1 MSCCVGHGDEALELT
16 QPELPGH
23 RRRRAVRV
31 NSGAFLP
38 QPPNATIPLKQ
49 QLEQLVSSAL
59 KSLPAGLLPEQP
71 APDSIVVERTRD
83 AKHGDFQTNVAMRL
97 AKAARARGDTKPVS
111 ARELAQAIVAALPA
125 NPFVAKAEVA
135 GAGFIN
141 FFLNA
146 DAYGRELATVHELG
160 CRYGRSNLGRGQR
173 VMVEFVSANPTG
185 PLHVGHGRQAA
196 YGATLS
202 NILSAVGFEI
212 AREYYINDAGRQ
224 MDILAVSTWLRYLGL
239 CGEELP
245 FPENGYRGDYVRPLA
260 QKLYDKV
267 GERLR
272 HPAGAVLLNLPND
285 APLGDKEV
293 YIDAL
298 MARARELIGA
308 DGFRTVLE
316 LALAEMLAD
325 IRNDLEEFGV
335 VFDRWY
341 SERTLSDSGAI
352 DRALQKL
359 EAQGRL
365 YRQDGAVW
373 FRATEFGDEKDRVV
387 VRENGQKT
395 YFASD
400 IAYHLHKRELGFEHL
415 IDVLGA
421 DHHGYVARV
430 RAGLMAMGE
439 AGDCLEVNLIQFV
452 SLFRGG
458 EKIAM
463 GKREAQFVTLR
474 QLREEVG
481 NDACRFF
488 YLMRSHDQPLDFD
501 LELAK
506 SRTNENPVYY
516 IQYAHARVA
525 SVMKQLGA
533 RGLSFDR
540 AEGLASVALLVGPH
554 EQAVLTSLALYPEA
568 LEQAAVNRAPH
579 TLVHYLRDLANA
591 LHTYY
596 NAEQFIVSDAKLR
609 NARLALVLGVQQVL
623 RNGLTLLGVSAPES
637 M

>member
-1 MSCCVGHGDEALELT
+1 
-16 QPELPGH
+16 
-23 RRRRAVRV
+23 
-31 NSGAFLP
+31 
-38 QPPNATIPLKQ
+38 LKQ
-49 QLEQLVSSAL
+49 QLEQLVLAAL
-59 KSLPAGLLPEQP
+59 NNLPGGQLPEAP
-71 APDSIVVERTRD
+71 APGTVVVERTRD
-83 AKHGDFQTNVAMRL
+83 VQHGDFATNVAMRL
-97 AKAARARGDTKPVS
+97 AKAARRNP
-111 ARELAQAIVAALPA
+111 RELAQAIVAALPP
-125 NPFVAKAEVA
+125 NSLVARAEVA
-135 GAGFIN
+135 GVGFIN
-141 FFLNA
+141 FFLA
-146 DAYGRELATVHELG
+146 PEAYASELASVHELG
-160 CRYGRSNLGRGQR
+160 ERYGRSNLGRGER

-202 NILSAVGFEI
+202 NILSAVGYDI

-224 MDILAVSTWLRYLGL
+224 MDILAVSTWLRYLEI

-245 FPENGYRGDYVRPLA
+245 FPANGYRGDYVRPLA
-260 QKLYDKV
+260 QKLYAKV
-267 GERLR
+267 GEGLR
-272 HPAGAVLLNLPND
+272 HPAGAVLLKLPDD
-285 APLGDKEV
+285 APLGDKEI

-298 MARARELIGA
+298 LDRARELLGA
-308 DGFRTVLE
+308 GGFREVLE
-316 LALAEMLAD
+316 LSLAEMLAD
-325 IRNDLEEFGV
+325 IRDDLAQFGV
-335 VFDRWY
+335 EFDRWY
-341 SERTLSDSGAI
+341 SERRLSDSGAI
-352 DRALQKL
+352 DRALAKL

-365 YRQDGAVW
+365 YKQDGAVW

-400 IAYHLHKRELGFEHL
+400 IAYHLEKRELGFERL

-421 DHHGYVARV
+421 DHHGYIARV

-439 AGDCLEVNLIQFV
+439 PGDCLEVNLIQFV

-506 SRTNENPVYY
+506 SRSNENPVYY

-525 SVMKQLGA
+525 SVMKQLAA
-533 RGLSFDR
+533 RELSFDR
-540 AEGLASVALLVGPH
+540 AAGLANANLLASSQ
-554 EQAVLTSLALYPEA
+554 EQAVLNSLARYPEA

-579 TLVHYLRDLANA
+579 TLAHYLRELANA